1 MTAVSDRRVGQKTR
15 GLHHWLIRHALFK
28 FDLRC
33 RNRGKDASFVPAVF
47 GDREKLGLLA
57 VADLDVNPRELN
69 EASLIHLS
77 QRVLRRTSKLRSAPN
92 PEIPLVAV
100 D

>member
-28 FDLRC
+28 F
-33 RNRGKDASFVPAVF
+33 GKDASFVPAVF